1 MFIKRLFSALVAG
14 VLFTILLVASMG
26 AAPPAAGLDFT
37 PTAYVYLPQVSWY
50 PTPTPTPTPTP
61 YACPSSSAN
70 TYSAGVAYQ
79 VDADDPVRP
88 AWDHADKNIA
98 LRGYAPNTDPGLK
111 RELVDYGC
119 DDANA
124 PQFATL
130 FQPARVPSF
139 VDFYRIHNW
148 YWAPS
153 PDPGTRGDPVTTPP
167 VTMLGL
173 RTTPG
178 EVLHVPESG
187 YDIGAGMEVLVIFA
201 DEDTLTLRYTR
212 DDSAAPPGYTLH
224 VDNIC
229 TDPNLLALY
238 NTFDDYPEDPRY
250 QYPNPSYDLP
260 HLPAGH
266 PLGTARG
273 DEVVIG
279 IADTGTFQDPR
290 SCHEW
295 WRQRPGYTGS
305 CPPP

>member
-1 MFIKRLFSALVAG
+1 MFIRRLCVALAG
-14 VLFTILLVASMG
+14 VLFLLFIAASMSAAG
-26 AAPPAAGLDFT
+26 ARPAATLDFT
-37 PTAYVYLPQVSWY
+37 PTAYVYLPLVAWY
-50 PTPTPTPTPTP
+50 PTPTP
-61 YACPSSSAN
+61 YSCPISSGN
-70 TYSAGVAYQ
+70 VYSAGVAYQ
-79 VDADDPVRP
+79 VDTDDPVRP
-88 AWDHADKNIA
+88 AWDHADKNIS

-139 VDFYRIHNW
+139 VDFYYTHNW
-148 YWAPS
+148 AWAPS
-153 PDPGTRGDPVTTPP
+153 PDPGSRGDPVTTPP
-167 VTMLGL
+167 VTALGL

-178 EVLHVPESG
+178 EVLRVPESG
-187 YDIGAGMEVLVIFA
+187 YDIGLGMEVLVIFA
-201 DEDTLTLRYTR
+201 DADTVALRYTR
-212 DDSAAPPGYTLH
+212 DDSSAPSGYTLH

-238 NTFDDYPEDPRY
+238 DTFDDYPDAPRY

-260 HLPAGH
+260 HLPAGR

-273 DEVVIG
+273 GEVVIA
-279 IADTGTFQDPR
+279 ISDAGTFQDPR
-290 SCHEW
+290 SCNEW
-295 WRQRPGYTGS
+295 WIQRPGYTGT